1 MRRQVK
7 FGVVVAIAIFL
18 CAHTIEA
25 ASQRVNIKLSGEY
38 CMFYLLDLEKAL
50 KKVPGVKG
58 LDFETMKNHVIV
70 TIVPGK
76 VNPHL
81 LLSAVRSVKE
91 KDTAVMVALTVN
103 QVRYKTIR
111 A

>member
-1 MRRQVK
+1 MK
-7 FGVVVAIAIFL
+7 FAVVAAIAVFL
-18 CAHTIEA
+18 CASASEA

-38 CMFYLLDLEKAL
+38 CLFYLLDLEKAL

-76 VNPHL
+76 VNPKS
-81 LLSAVRSVKE
+81 LLSAVRSIKGKGYRCNGRFDGEPGPV
-91 KDTAVMVALTVN
+91 
-103 QVRYKTIR
+103 QSY
-111 A
+111 